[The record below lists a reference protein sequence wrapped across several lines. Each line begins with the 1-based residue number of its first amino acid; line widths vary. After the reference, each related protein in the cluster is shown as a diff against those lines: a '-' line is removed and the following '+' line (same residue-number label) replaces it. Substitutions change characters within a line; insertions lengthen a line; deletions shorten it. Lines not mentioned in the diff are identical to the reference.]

1 MWQTLPGAGVLA
13 VRNGCVLMVLHYR
26 GGKYR
31 WELPSGYVNK
41 GESMEQCAIRE
52 VMEETSVSVAIGSL
66 LCTVVM
72 DVPNDNFRGIN
83 AYFCASSVGDEEP
96 FNDGRDGEPIL
107 RAAFVDLA
115 QVKFR
120 DIHPVDRKILKH
132 WMKYPYKRPFYFR
145 MVF

>member
-13 VRNGCVLMVLHYR
+13 VRNGRILMVLHFR

-41 GESMEQCAIRE
+41 GESMEEAAIRE
-52 VMEETSVSVAIGSL
+52 TLEETAVSVTIGTL

-72 DVPNDNFRGIN
+72 DVPRDDFWGIN
-83 AYFCASSVGDEEP
+83 AYYCASSVGDEEP

-107 RAAFVDLA
+107 RAAYVDLT

-120 DIHPVDRKILKH
+120 DLHPVDRKILRH
-132 WMKYPYKRPFYFR
+132 WMKYPSKHPFYFR